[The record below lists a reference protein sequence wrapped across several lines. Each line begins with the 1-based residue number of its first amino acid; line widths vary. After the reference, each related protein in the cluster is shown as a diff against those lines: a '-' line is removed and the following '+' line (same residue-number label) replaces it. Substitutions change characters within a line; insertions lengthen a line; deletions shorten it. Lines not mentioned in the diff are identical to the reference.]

1 MRTETEGGIIVGE
14 GRALAGVRITASVS
28 PHHRHRHAEHQV
40 NVIEMSVPDPFASSS
55 ITVHAIRRV
64 KQGTEKRVAGGY
76 PVDIRARGIASCGQP
91 SPSITTPPAES
102 VLGGRP
108 CVVHPHAASTL
119 RKDVASLFYSRAD
132 EKRFRQEAAVDDE
145 WCESLEDDSLTSLSN
160 DELEDPATD
169 QQRGLWSPTR
179 ERKDYAISKAVVV
192 FGEATMTYDGSHA
205 GGCAVEA
212 ALEAERASSFSFDD
226 AAFWNGQLTWS

>member
-1 MRTETEGGIIVGE
+1 MSSRTMRTETEGGIIVGE

-40 NVIEMSVPDPFASSS
+40 NAIEMSVADPFASSS

-64 KQGTEKRVAGGY
+64 KQGTEKRVAGGD

-108 CVVHPHAASTL
+108 CVVHPHAASHPPKGCGVIVL
-119 RKDVASLFYSRAD
+119 FSGRREALSPGGRVRGRRRMVRVAGRRLSHVFVQRRARGPRYGST
-132 EKRFRQEAAVDDE
+132 KGPLV
-145 WCESLEDDSLTSLSN
+145 SN
-160 DELEDPATD
+160 P
-169 QQRGLWSPTR
+169 
-179 ERKDYAISKAVVV
+179 
-192 FGEATMTYDGSHA
+192 
-205 GGCAVEA
+205 
-212 ALEAERASSFSFDD
+212 RAQGIRHLQSCGRVWRRHHDI
-226 AAFWNGQLTWS
+226 

>member
-1 MRTETEGGIIVGE
+1 MSSRTMRTETEGGIIVGE

-40 NVIEMSVPDPFASSS
+40 NVIEMSVADPFASSS

-108 CVVHPHAASTL
+108 CVVHPHAASHPP
-119 RKDVASLFYSRAD
+119 KGCGVIVLFSGR
-132 EKRFRQEAAVDDE
+132 REA
-145 WCESLEDDSLTSLSN
+145 LSPGGR
-160 DELEDPATD
+160 D
-169 QQRGLWSPTR
+169 RGR
-179 ERKDYAISKAVVV
+179 RRMV
-192 FGEATMTYDGSHA
+192 
-205 GGCAVEA
+205 
-212 ALEAERASSFSFDD
+212 
-226 AAFWNGQLTWS
+226 